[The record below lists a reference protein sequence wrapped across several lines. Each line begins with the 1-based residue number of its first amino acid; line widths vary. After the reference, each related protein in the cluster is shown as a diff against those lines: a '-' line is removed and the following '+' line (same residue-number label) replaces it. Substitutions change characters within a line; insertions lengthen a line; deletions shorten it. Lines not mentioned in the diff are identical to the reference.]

1 MAKFFKDHNMYLH
14 IKTKFGHSNL
24 VENSIRTIKRALYF
38 ILRRKKSKN
47 WSKYLSSAVNTVNY
61 NYNPAIGGL
70 QPAKCNEDLALGDLL
85 ITDRLKKLG
94 KKSSHLLTIEE
105 QRKFKNDIEK
115 DPKFKEY
122 LPEKAVLLNLPLS
135 GPKEFKKETSPKHG
149 QAFLI
154 HSLDFRQK
162 PVMFKL
168 KTLNGNRIKGK

>member
-1 MAKFFKDHNMYLH
+1 M
-14 IKTKFGHSNL
+14 
-24 VENSIRTIKRALYF
+24 
-38 ILRRKKSKN
+38 SK
-47 WSKYLSSAVNTVNY
+47 AVNTVNQ

-115 DPKFKEY
+115 DPKFKQY
-122 LPEKAVLLNLPLS
+122 LPEKAVLLNIPLL
-135 GPKEFKKETSPKHG
+135 GPKEFEKGTSAKRG
-149 QAFLI
+149 QVFLI